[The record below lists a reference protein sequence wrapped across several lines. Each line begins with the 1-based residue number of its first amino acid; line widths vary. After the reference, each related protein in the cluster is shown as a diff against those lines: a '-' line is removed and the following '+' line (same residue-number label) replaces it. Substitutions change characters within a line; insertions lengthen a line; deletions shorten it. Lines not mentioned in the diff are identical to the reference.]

1 MVGGV
6 PPDAA
11 GTLMSE
17 ALDQLARAYGIL
29 LDYVSETGETR
40 LISDET
46 KRGLLAAMG
55 VAAATDED
63 IASALRQA
71 PPPAPASQPLARCYL
86 PPWLEHEH
94 VWGISCQLYS
104 LRSARNLG
112 IGDFADLAVLAEIAA
127 SAGADFIGLNP
138 LHALFTADAG
148 RFSPYSPSDRRMLN
162 WAYIAIDR
170 IAGSEA
176 ALAELKPEA
185 LASLRLPGIIDYAQ
199 VCALKLELL
208 KRLFRSATQ
217 DLAELRQWRQNA
229 GQVLQHFAVFEALSE
244 WLVSQGHS
252 AGWRGWPAAYQDPAS
267 ATVADFAA
275 DHAEDVTFHC
285 WLQWLAH
292 EQLAA
297 AQRHARA
304 AGMRIG
310 LYLDLAVGSA
320 PDGAA
325 TWMDRELV
333 VPGARIGSPPD
344 PMNDR
349 GQDWGLAPIAPATLV
364 ARNMAP
370 LDEILAPLMAHTG
383 AIRIDHVMA
392 LQRLFWIPSGLDAR
406 GGGYVGYPLDR
417 MIEVL
422 ANASHR
428 SRCMVIGEDLG
439 TVPFGFRDAMREA
452 AVQSYRVLWFE
463 RDGEHFLPPFRW
475 PAEAMACI
483 STHDLPTLA
492 GWWAGSDIALRQEL
506 GKLPPEQIGPMQQAR
521 AQDRR
526 LLLDSLAHHGGL
538 TPGSYEVDPPGAIA
552 PEVVTAAHRLLA
564 RTPSRLM
571 VAQIEDL
578 IGVAEQV
585 NLPGTVYEHPNWRR
599 KLPLTLQQIAEDP
612 LFLGVTAAL
621 REERPRT

>member
-1 MVGGV
+1 
-6 PPDAA
+6 
-11 GTLMSE
+11 MSE
-17 ALDQLARAYGIL
+17 ALNQLARAYGIL

-40 LISDET
+40 AISDET

-55 VAAATDED
+55 VAATTEED

-71 PPPAPASQPLARCYL
+71 PPPPPAPSSQPLARCYV
-86 PPWLEHEH
+86 PPWLEHER

-112 IGDFADLAVLAEIAA
+112 IGDFADLATLAEIAA

-162 WAYIAIDR
+162 WAYIAIDQ
-170 IAGSEA
+170 IAGSET
-176 ALAELKPEA
+176 ALARLKPEA
-185 LASLRLPGIIDYAQ
+185 LASLRMPGTIDYPQ
-199 VCALKLELL
+199 VYALKLDLL

-217 DLAELRQWRQNA
+217 DQAEFRQWRENA
-229 GQVLQHFAVFEALSE
+229 GQVLQQFALFEALSE

-252 AGWRGWPAAYQDPAS
+252 AGWSGWPAACQDPAS
-267 ATVADFAA
+267 ATVADFAD
-275 DHAEDVTFHC
+275 DHAEDITFHC

-297 AQRHARA
+297 TQRHARA
-304 AGMRIG
+304 SGMRIG

-325 TWMDRELV
+325 TWMDRTLV

-344 PMNDR
+344 PLNDH

-370 LDEILAPLMAHTG
+370 LDDIVAPLMAHTG

-392 LQRLFWIPSGLDAR
+392 LQRLFWIPGGVDAR

-422 ANASHR
+422 ATASHR

-439 TVPFGFRDAMREA
+439 TVPFGFRDAMRDA
-452 AVQSYRVLWFE
+452 AIQSYRVLWFE

-492 GWWAGSDIALRQEL
+492 GWWAGSDIALRNEL
-506 GKLPPEQIGPMQQAR
+506 GKVAPERLGPMQQAR
-521 AQDRR
+521 AHDRR
-526 LLLDSLAHHGGL
+526 LLLDLLAHHGGL

-552 PEVVTAAHRLLA
+552 PEVVTATHRLLA
-564 RTPSRLM
+564 RTPSRLV

-578 IGVAEQV
+578 IGVAEQI
-585 NLPGTVYEHPNWRR
+585 NLPGTVYEYPNWRR
-599 KLPLTLQQIAEDP
+599 KLPLTLEQIAEEP

-621 REERPRT
+621 REERPRA

>member
-1 MVGGV
+1 MGYHALTLTWGRGAHSEAHHAALIVS
-6 PPDAA
+6 PRRAYQPAPLAA
-11 GTLMSE
+11 G
-17 ALDQLARAYGIL
+17 AR
-29 LDYVSETGETR
+29 R
-40 LISDET
+40 W
-46 KRGLLAAMG
+46 GLSL
-55 VAAATDED
+55 
-63 IASALRQA
+63 
-71 PPPAPASQPLARCYL
+71 
-86 PPWLEHEH
+86 
-94 VWGISCQLYS
+94 QLYA
-104 LRSARNLG
+104 LRSARNWG
-112 IGDFADLAVLAEIAA
+112 IGDFTDLVAVVRGAA
-127 SAGADFIGLNP
+127 RRGAACIGLNP

-176 ALAELKPEA
+176 ALAQLKPEA
-185 LASLRLPGIIDYAQ
+185 LASLRMPGTIDYPQ
-199 VCALKLELL
+199 VYALKLDLL

-217 DLAELRQWRQNA
+217 DQAEFRQWRENA
-229 GQVLQHFAVFEALSE
+229 GQVLQQFALFEALSE
-244 WLVSQGHS
+244 WLVSQGRS
-252 AGWRGWPAAYQDPAS
+252 AGWSGWPAACQDPAS
-267 ATVADFAA
+267 ATVADFAD
-275 DHAEDVTFHC
+275 DHAEDITFHC

-297 AQRHARA
+297 TQRHARA
-304 AGMRIG
+304 SGMRIG

-325 TWMDRELV
+325 TWMDRTLV

-344 PMNDR
+344 PLNDH

-370 LDEILAPLMAHTG
+370 LDDIVAPLMAHTG

-392 LQRLFWIPSGLDAR
+392 LQRLFWIPSSVDAR

-422 ANASHR
+422 ATASHR

-439 TVPFGFRDAMREA
+439 TVPFGFRDAMRDA
-452 AVQSYRVLWFE
+452 AILSYRVLWFE

-475 PAEAMACI
+475 PGEAMACI

-492 GWWAGSDIALRQEL
+492 GWWAGSDIALRNEL
-506 GKLPPEQIGPMQQAR
+506 GKVAAERLGPMQQAR
-521 AQDRR
+521 AHDRR
-526 LLLDSLAHHGGL
+526 LLLDLLAHHGGL

-552 PEVVTAAHRLLA
+552 PEVVTATHRLLA
-564 RTPSRLM
+564 RTPSRLV

-578 IGVAEQV
+578 IGVAEQI
-585 NLPGTVYEHPNWRR
+585 NLPGTVYEYPNWRR
-599 KLPLTLQQIAEDP
+599 KLPLTLEQIAEEP

-621 REERPRT
+621 REERPRA

>member
-1 MVGGV
+1 
-6 PPDAA
+6 
-11 GTLMSE
+11 MSE

-40 LISDET
+40 AISDAT

-55 VAAATDED
+55 VAATTEED

-71 PPPAPASQPLARCYL
+71 PPPPAPPSQPLARCYV
-86 PPWLEHEH
+86 PPWLEHER

-112 IGDFADLAVLAEIAA
+112 IGDFADLATLAEIAA

-162 WAYIAIDR
+162 WAYIAIDQ
-170 IAGSEA
+170 IAGSET
-176 ALAELKPEA
+176 ALARLKPEA
-185 LASLRLPGIIDYAQ
+185 LASLRMPGTIDYPQ
-199 VCALKLELL
+199 VYALKLDLL

-217 DLAELRQWRQNA
+217 DQAEFRQWRENA
-229 GQVLQHFAVFEALSE
+229 GQVLQQFALFEALSE
-244 WLVSQGHS
+244 WLVSQGRS
-252 AGWRGWPAAYQDPAS
+252 AGWSGWPAACQDPAS
-267 ATVADFAA
+267 ATVADFAD
-275 DHAEDVTFHC
+275 DHAEDITFHC

-297 AQRHARA
+297 TQRHARA
-304 AGMRIG
+304 SGMRIG

-325 TWMDRELV
+325 TWMDRTLV

-344 PMNDR
+344 PLNDH

-370 LDEILAPLMAHTG
+370 LDDIVAPLMAHTG

-392 LQRLFWIPSGLDAR
+392 LQRLFWIPSSVDAR

-422 ANASHR
+422 ATASHR

-439 TVPFGFRDAMREA
+439 TVPFGFRDAMRDA
-452 AVQSYRVLWFE
+452 AIQSYRVLWFE

-475 PAEAMACI
+475 PGEAMACI

-492 GWWAGSDIALRQEL
+492 GWWAGSDIALRNEL
-506 GKLPPEQIGPMQQAR
+506 GKVAAERLGPMQQAR
-521 AQDRR
+521 AHDRR
-526 LLLDSLAHHGGL
+526 LLLDLLAHHGGL

-552 PEVVTAAHRLLA
+552 PEVVTATHRLLA
-564 RTPSRLM
+564 RTPSRLV

-578 IGVAEQV
+578 IGVAEQI
-585 NLPGTVYEHPNWRR
+585 NLPGTVYEYPNWRR
-599 KLPLTLQQIAEDP
+599 KLPLTLEQIAEEP
-612 LFLGVTAAL
+612 LFLSVTAAL
-621 REERPRT
+621 REERPRA